1 MTRSTPFSAANLIR
15 EADADART
23 WNTLP
28 SSDIVHR
35 TARAIGERGIAVV
48 MAADGDDA
56 LAIVKNL
63 IPPGAEVM
71 TGSST
76 TLIEIGFDEYVAG
89 GRSGWNSL
97 HAVIT
102 SENDEKKRAEL
113 RRRSVTADWFVSSAN
128 AIAETGEIVACDAS
142 GSRVGAWP
150 FAAGHLIL
158 VVGTNKIV
166 PSLEMAMRRVYEYA
180 FRLEN
185 ARAQRAY
192 GTPSSIGKCVILAR
206 EKIPGRVTLVLVNEA
221 LGY

>member
-23 WNTLP
+23 WNALP

-35 TARAIGERGIAVV
+35 TARAIGERGIAVI

-76 TLIEIGFDEYVAG
+76 TLIEIGFDEYIAG
-89 GRSGWNSL
+89 GGSGWKSL

-128 AIAETGEIVACDAS
+128 ALAETGEIVACDAS

-166 PSLEMAMRRVYEYA
+166 PSLEMAMQRVTEYA

>member
-15 EADADART
+15 ETGADART
-23 WNTLP
+23 WNILP
-28 SSDIVHR
+28 SPDIVHR
-35 TARAIGERGIAVV
+35 TASAIGDRGIAVV
-48 MAADGDDA
+48 MAANGDDA

-76 TLIEIGFDEYVAG
+76 TLIEIGFDEYIAG

-102 SENDEKKRAEL
+102 SENDEIKRAEL
-113 RRRSVTADWFVSSAN
+113 RRKSVTADWFVSGAN
-128 AIAETGEIVACDAS
+128 AIAETGEIVACDAG

-158 VVGTNKIV
+158 VAGTNKIV
-166 PSLEMAMRRVYEYA
+166 PSLEMAMRRVSEYA

-192 GTPSSIGKCVILAR
+192 GAPSSMGKCVILFR
-206 EKIPGRVTLVLVNEA
+206 EKIPGRVTLVLINEA